1 MIIAWSYFSFVVNIN
16 VAYLVTN
23 CSLYGNQCLDYLYLP
38 VTVYNYTG
46 YLWLRS
52 CEVVPFEIRV
62 FLEDKC
68 NIYLPFFLCY
78 GNQYQAYLH
87 LPLIMYSIPVRFVF
101 EKFEGVP
108 IEI

>member
-38 VTVYNYTG
+38 LTVYNYTG

-62 FLEDKC
+62 FWKINVIFIC
-68 NIYLPFFLCY
+68 HFFFVTAINI
-78 GNQYQAYLH
+78 
-87 LPLIMYSIPVRFVF
+87 
-101 EKFEGVP
+101 
-108 IEI
+108 